1 MASSGRGSGVGL
13 RTDPAWSH
21 YISIDGKTRNLKCK
35 YCEKVLT
42 GGIYRLKHHLAGTS
56 KDVGACIAVLEDV
69 KKSMLGVVSLL
80 QQNLVKKSIFIEFE
94 GDGGMAESESA
105 RKRPSEERTDES
117 SNIFKRRNTQ
127 TTINS
132 IFKKT
137 EREDACQEIALFF
150 YNNAISF
157 NVANNE
163 EFRRMLELV
172 AKHGA
177 RFKPPS
183 YHEIRVKYLKQQ
195 VEKTNMILEE
205 HKLFWKKNGC
215 TIMTDGWTDR
225 RRRTILNFLVN
236 SPRGTVFL
244 KSIDASDICKT
255 ADKIYKI
262 MDDVVEEI
270 GEDNVIQIVI
280 YIFLNDAPI
289 MNYIFLSTCNS
300 YESSY
305 DPQVM
310 SFHSPS
316 RSFYN
321 VRV

>member
-1 MASSGRGSGVGL
+1 M
-13 RTDPAWSH
+13 
-21 YISIDGKTRNLKCK
+21 
-35 YCEKVLT
+35 
-42 GGIYRLKHHLAGTS
+42 
-56 KDVGACIAVLEDV
+56 
-69 KKSMLGVVSLL
+69 
-80 QQNLVKKSIFIEFE
+80 
-94 GDGGMAESESA
+94 
-105 RKRPSEERTDES
+105 
-117 SNIFKRRNTQ
+117 
-127 TTINS
+127 
-132 IFKKT
+132 
-137 EREDACQEIALFF
+137 
-150 YNNAISF
+150 
-157 NVANNE
+157 
-163 EFRRMLELV
+163 
-172 AKHGA
+172 
-177 RFKPPS
+177 
-183 YHEIRVKYLKQQ
+183 
-195 VEKTNMILEE
+195 TN
-205 HKLFWKKNGC
+205 
-215 TIMTDGWTDR
+215 GWTDR